1 LELASIADTHKHPIL
16 LPAKDVAVVNYV
28 RKLPFRNYHA
38 ASRGGT
44 DAVLVLNCDR
54 LRRIVRN
61 CVHCV
66 RYKPKLLQQV
76 MGNLPVERLTL

>member
-1 LELASIADTHKHPIL
+1 MLLWSNTYVIYTLETTTL
-16 LPAKDVAVVNYV
+16 
-28 RKLPFRNYHA
+28 
-38 ASRGGT
+38 
-44 DAVLVLNCDR
+44 VLVGLMWLWFWIVNAR
-54 LRRIVRN
+54 EVARRVVRN